1 MKTLTEGVETEKQS
15 KFLEEVGC
23 GRLQGYLYGKP
34 FKLEEFEEKIANK
47 TFIVS
52 EEIL

>member
-1 MKTLTEGVETEKQS
+1 MKTLTEGVETEEQS

-34 FKLEEFEEKIANK
+34 YKLEEFEGKIEEGK
-47 TFIVS
+47 IVIS
-52 EEIL
+52 ENIL